1 MDQPN
6 SPARP
11 RRHGATAPRPGTS
24 LGHPSTQRCAVGA
37 PGLSSMHLIA
47 NASQIDVAKWF
58 LPFSSWFHTSYR
70 SYPSIYI
77 CLNKCVLMYFG
88 RFGSKSI
95 IMSCN
100 QDRYGT
106 IKTDCSSTSQLHG
119 HQAWHHRKSAPHSP
133 PWQSK
138 VTYETG
144 KAGSVTHRIIP
155 SNSKWLH
162 VIPSY
167 SMLFSQWNMDKRG
180 TSCVTSDPSP

>member
-1 MDQPN
+1 M
-6 SPARP
+6 
-11 RRHGATAPRPGTS
+11 RRRGTRTFKHAPHRKRFS
-24 LGHPSTQRCAVGA
+24 NRCRKMV
-37 PGLSSMHLIA
+37 SSIFFLI
-47 NASQIDVAKWF
+47 
-58 LPFSSWFHTSYR
+58 SYIIPIIPL
-70 SYPSIYI
+70 YIYI
-77 CLNKCVLMYFG
+77 YLNKCVLMYFG

-95 IMSCN
+95 ILSCN

-138 VTYETG
+138 ATYETG

>member
-6 SPARP
+6 SPAWP
-11 RRHGATAPRPGTS
+11 RRHGPRGPHSAIHRHKDAPSGHQDFQACTS
-24 LGHPSTQRCAVGA
+24 SQTL
-37 PGLSSMHLIA
+37 LKSM
-47 NASQIDVAKWF
+47 SQNGFFHF
-58 LPFSSWFHTSYR
+58 LPDFIHHTDHT
-70 SYPSIYI
+70 PIYI
-77 CLNKCVLMYFG
+77 YLNKCVLMYFG

-95 IMSCN
+95 ILSCN

-138 VTYETG
+138 ATYETG